1 MLNDLRFAIRMLRKS
16 PGFVL
21 IAILTLALGIG
32 SNTAIF
38 SLVNAW
44 LIHPIDFLDPDRL
57 VVLWQTNT
65 KHGWI
70 SSVNPAN
77 FLDWREQSH
86 AFESMSAWRFAQFD
100 LSGSDEPERIRG
112 SLVSAGF
119 FSLLGVRPVLGRDF
133 MPQEDQ
139 PGGGRVVLLS
149 HGLWQRRFASDPNI
163 LGKNLIFDGEKC
175 TVIGVM
181 PKEFHL
187 TLMGR
192 AEMWAPLV
200 FSEKE
205 RLDRQHG
212 SLEVLARLK
221 PGVSPQQG
229 EASLAAVMSRLEKAY
244 PETNTNQSV
253 RLMTLATEI
262 GRHTGSTAILVSFG
276 IVACVLL
283 IACANVANLMLARAT
298 GRQRE
303 VAVRLAV
310 GAGRTQLMRQFLTE
324 NLLLFLVAGA
334 FGVLFAF
341 WGVAWIESSIPYE
354 NRGYLPHYAVLNV
367 DVTTLAYTLFV
378 AVFTGLLFGL
388 APALAGSKLDLAT
401 ALKEGARG
409 SSSHRGQRMR
419 QSLVACE
426 VALAVVV
433 LIVSG
438 LLIRSFVM
446 ALSVEPGFDRLN
458 VITARLGLPAG
469 RYSQPASIT
478 NFYRQFLDRIR
489 SLPGVETAAAGQYVP
504 FGSGGSSVEFVIVGK
519 PEPRPGEVPSAIY
532 NAATPDYLRTLK
544 IGLVKGRFV
553 SEQDG
558 AETHKVAVVS
568 DLLANRYWPNED
580 PIGKQIRLGRR
591 SKENVTVI
599 GVVRNIVMYS
609 YMEPPQPELYV
620 PFLQAPASDMV
631 IVIRTNVSLAAIA
644 PSLRTMVSAIDK
656 DQPLGRIA
664 TLDQLV
670 SDENKPFLILTQVMS
685 FFALV
690 ALFLA
695 VIGIYGVMAYAVS
708 SRTPEIGIRVALGA
722 RRIDVLALVL
732 RQGVKLV
739 GVGAAIGLLASFG
752 ATRALETLLF
762 NITAT
767 DPVTFSVMLLI
778 LAAAAL
784 LAVYLPA
791 RRAARIDPIVAL
803 RYE

>member
-1 MLNDLRFAIRMLRKS
+1 MVNDLRFAIRMLRKS

-21 IAILTLALGIG
+21 IAILTLAVGIG

-38 SLVNAW
+38 SVVNAW
-44 LIHPIDFLDPDRL
+44 LIHPIDFPEPDRL

-65 KHGWI
+65 QQGWI
-70 SSVNPAN
+70 NSVNPAN

-86 AFESMSAWRFAQFD
+86 AFESLSAWRFAQFD
-100 LSGSDEPERIRG
+100 LSGTDEPERIRG
-112 SLVSAGF
+112 SLVSASF

-163 LGKNLIFDGEKC
+163 LGKNLTFNGEKY

-192 AEMWAPLV
+192 SEMWAPLA

-212 SLEVLARLK
+212 SLQVLARLK
-221 PGVSPQQG
+221 PGVSPRQG
-229 EASLAAVMSRLEKAY
+229 DASLSAVMSRLEKAY
-244 PETNTNQSV
+244 PETNTNQGI

-334 FGVLFAF
+334 CGVLFAF

-354 NRGYLPHYAVLNV
+354 NRGFLPHYAVLNV
-367 DVTTLAYTLFV
+367 DLTTMAYTLLV
-378 AVFTGLLFGL
+378 AVFTGVLFGL
-388 APALAGSKLDLAT
+388 APALAGSNVDLGM

-409 SSSHRGQRMR
+409 SSGNRGQRMR
-419 QSLVACE
+419 QWLVACE

-438 LLIRSFVM
+438 LLIRSFAT
-446 ALSVEPGFDRLN
+446 ALSTEPGFDRLN
-458 VITARLGLPAG
+458 VITARLGLPAT

-478 NFYRQFLDRIR
+478 SFYRQLVERMR
-489 SLPGVETAAAGQYVP
+489 LLPGVETAAASQYVP
-504 FGSGGSSVEFVIVGK
+504 FGSSGSSVEFVIDGK

-532 NAATPDYLRTLK
+532 NATTPDYLRTLK

-558 AETHKVAVVS
+558 AETPKVVVVS
-568 DLLANRYWPNED
+568 DLLANRYWPGED
-580 PIGKQIRLGRR
+580 PIGKQIRLGRK
-591 SKENVTVI
+591 SKQNLTVI

-620 PFLQAPASDMV
+620 PFLQAPESDMM

-644 PSLRTMVSAIDK
+644 PSLRTVVSAIDK
-656 DQPLGRIA
+656 DQPVGRIA

-670 SDENKPFLILTQVMS
+670 SDENKPFLILTQVMG

-708 SRTPEIGIRVALGA
+708 SRTQEIGIRVALGA
-722 RRIDVLALVL
+722 RRVDVLALVL
-732 RQGVKLV
+732 RQGAKLV
-739 GVGAAIGLLASFG
+739 SFGAAIGLLASFG
-752 ATRALETLLF
+752 ATRALESLLF

-778 LAAAAL
+778 LATAAL
-784 LAVYLPA
+784 LAIYVPA
-791 RRAARIDPIVAL
+791 RRATRIDPTVAL